1 MSMHYIVRRN
11 MERFLTDFMFELTK
25 EEFKNWRSHFVTLK
39 RDKMGLRYNPMAFTE
54 HWERR
59 FHDVRNNC

>member
-1 MSMHYIVRRN
+1 MSMYYIVRRN
-11 MERFLTDFMFELTK
+11 IKRFPKDFMFDLNK
-25 EEFKNWRSHFVTLK
+25 KKFKNWRSQFLTSN

-54 HWERR
+54 YWERR